1 MKHGLIMIGLLF
13 CCLIICHRTIKLIK
27 TPINIISPDIN
38 NDKEKEKENEKEND
52 IKKEII
58 KPIFKTEDF
67 ILEKILDRKND
78 NKTYTQGLFFSKDHK
93 SIFESGGLYY
103 ESSIIELEYPS
114 LKMIKKTNL
123 KSNYFGEGISQ
134 CGNYIYQL
142 TWRENI
148 ILKYDLNLNLIEE
161 INLDNKMREG
171 WGLSNSDKKNELLA
185 TDGSEKIYRLDC
197 NNNLKVISKI
207 FVKKNNGE
215 FLYQLNDLIYA
226 NGFVY
231 VNIYYEDKIAKV
243 NLKNGLVDKIYDLGK
258 IIDYEMKNG
267 ILNSRN
273 YNSGNVLNGIAYN
286 SEKNNFLITGK
297 KWKFMYEIS
306 FN

>member
-1 MKHGLIMIGLLF
+1 MIGLLF

-103 ESSIIELEYPS
+103 ESSIIQLEYPS
-114 LKMIKKTNL
+114 LKLIKKTNL
-123 KSNYFGEGISQ
+123 EPLYFGEGISQ
-134 CGNYIYQL
+134 CGNFIYQL
-142 TWRENI
+142 TWKENI
-148 ILKYDLNLNLIEE
+148 ILKYDLNLNLIEKLK
-161 INLDNKMREG
+161 LDNQMREG
-171 WGLSNSDKKNELLA
+171 WGLSNSDKENELLA

-197 NNNLKVISKI
+197 NNNLKVISI
-207 FVKKNNGE
+207 ISVKKNDGI
-215 FLYQLNDLIYA
+215 FLNKLNDLTYT

-231 VNIYYEDKIAKV
+231 VNIYFKDKIAKV
-243 NLKNGLVDKIYDLGK
+243 NLKNGLVVEMYDLEK
-258 IIDYEMKNG
+258 LVDYEMENG
-267 ILNSRN
+267 SLTEIN
-273 YNSGNVLNGIAYN
+273 YYNGDVLNGIAYN
-286 SEKNNFLITGK
+286 SEKNNFLVTGK
-297 KWKFMYEIS
+297 KWGYMYEIS
-306 FN
+306 FKN

>member
-1 MKHGLIMIGLLF
+1 
-13 CCLIICHRTIKLIK
+13 
-27 TPINIISPDIN
+27 
-38 NDKEKEKENEKEND
+38 
-52 IKKEII
+52 
-58 KPIFKTEDF
+58 
-67 ILEKILDRKND
+67 
-78 NKTYTQGLFFSKDHK
+78 
-93 SIFESGGLYY
+93 
-103 ESSIIELEYPS
+103 
-114 LKMIKKTNL
+114 MIKKTNL